1 MKEQILKSLE
11 TKSKA
16 ELSKEIGISVFT
28 LNKVIKHG
36 VYSLRSDSAQK
47 VKSYYKG
54 ETTED
59 SEKKSE
65 EKPLVKNRVQLSIAV
80 PELSEDEVK
89 FFNTLKIDAIEY
101 KISALGYINYIF
113 TSSTKFTQPWYKKLA
128 MGKSK
133 ADIDS
138 LVKRLGLA
146 VLCGKYTLKELDK
159 TWFIKLPSEHYLCKY
174 DNGDLGWS
182 VEPNRYTVTSKDKEE
197 LMKEY
202 KEYADFIISNDA
214 LIKSYKGKARG
225 FSISERIRNKN

>member
-11 TKSKA
+11 SMSKA

-28 LNKVIKHG
+28 LNKLIKHG

-47 VKSYYKG
+47 VKSYYK
-54 ETTED
+54 EKTTED

-65 EKPLVKNRVQLSIAV
+65 EKYLTKNRVQLSIAM
-80 PELSEDEVK
+80 PELTEDEVK
-89 FFNTLKIDAIEY
+89 FFNTLKIDTINY

-113 TSSTKFTQPWYKKLA
+113 TSSNKFTQHWYKKLA
-128 MGKSK
+128 MGKNK
-133 ADIDS
+133 ADIES

-146 VLCGKYTLKELDK
+146 VLCGKYTLKEQEK

-174 DNGDLGWS
+174 DNGDMGWS
-182 VEPNRYTVTSKDKEE
+182 VEPNRYTVTSKDKGE
-197 LMKEY
+197 LEKAYPEY
-202 KEYADFIISNDA
+202 INFIFSNDA
-214 LIKSYKGKARG
+214 LIKSYKGKTRG